1 MDHNGGVESAAIS
14 KEIVRLESEIA
25 GLRARVDED
34 NSSFSSLEQ
43 QIATMKERL
52 SQAHDAVRGHEAQL
66 AEKRAALAEAQRLER
81 LRSYQ
86 ADVAQYR
93 EARDR
98 VGAAADTF
106 LAELEA
112 YDGEVVRLRK
122 LRDEMQEAFGSD
134 ESVAEVDAA
143 LGEEANELMS
153 AWKAVAGAA
162 EWRIR
167 DAAGPKD
174 AASTPVPNGE
184 RTDDAKGPAVDE
196 NRAARILEYS
206 RKS

>member
-1 MDHNGGVESAAIS
+1 VESAAIS
-14 KEIVRLESEIA
+14 KEIVRLEGEIA
-25 GLRARVDED
+25 ELRARVDED

-43 QIATMKERL
+43 QIGTLKERL

-122 LRDEMQEAFGSD
+122 FRDELQEAFGSD

-143 LGEEANELMS
+143 LGEEADELMS

-167 DAAGPKD
+167 DTAGPKD
-174 AASTPVPNGE
+174 AASTPAPNGE
-184 RTDDAKGPAVDE
+184 RVDDAADPAVDE
-196 NRAARILEYS
+196 NRAARIREYS
-206 RKS
+206 SKS